1 MEAEYKF
8 TDKDKEWLAY
18 ELGMPIDEIEASID
32 DIEYVDID
40 KLEERPVWLRSVPT
54 LDADGKQYLGA
65 GIREYLEGL

>member
-1 MEAEYKF
+1 MKLYTAEWCGPCKGI
-8 TDKDKEWLAY
+8 KQWLATQSY
-18 ELGMPIDEIEASID
+18 

-65 GIREYLEGL
+65 GIREYLEGCKRGDL